1 MKQFNSW
8 VSRKKEAALYNVE
21 LFSVM
26 YVSSPATLSIC
37 FREFLST
44 YSQLGRFGTA
54 SVQFTAIASEF
65 MPSNLWL
72 IMQLGRD
79 KWTLCALSI
88 AYRAI
93 PWAGF
98 RWWSVIMHCYANA
111 VGNVLQLNALYSY
124 LKFCFTAFQFWASAH
139 KKAVS
144 GGIQFWSSRRSWLV
158 DI

>member
-1 MKQFNSW
+1 
-8 VSRKKEAALYNVE
+8 
-21 LFSVM
+21 
-26 YVSSPATLSIC
+26 
-37 FREFLST
+37 
-44 YSQLGRFGTA
+44 
-54 SVQFTAIASEF
+54 

-88 AYRAI
+88 AYHAI

-111 VGNVLQLNALYSY
+111 VGNVLQLNALYRF
-124 LKFCFTAFQFWASAH
+124 LKFCFTAFLFWASAH

>member
-1 MKQFNSW
+1 
-8 VSRKKEAALYNVE
+8 
-21 LFSVM
+21 M

-37 FREFLST
+37 FRELLST
-44 YSQLGRFGTA
+44 YSQHDRFGTA

-88 AYRAI
+88 AYHAI

-111 VGNVLQLNALYSY
+111 VGNVLQGHSGVWRRLLFSGCNIYLWFLCLQIPSSVFQRHEWNAIWFGVNFEGSQERVLD
-124 LKFCFTAFQFWASAH
+124 LE
-139 KKAVS
+139 AVVFS
-144 GGIQFWSSRRSWLV
+144 LLV
-158 DI
+158 C